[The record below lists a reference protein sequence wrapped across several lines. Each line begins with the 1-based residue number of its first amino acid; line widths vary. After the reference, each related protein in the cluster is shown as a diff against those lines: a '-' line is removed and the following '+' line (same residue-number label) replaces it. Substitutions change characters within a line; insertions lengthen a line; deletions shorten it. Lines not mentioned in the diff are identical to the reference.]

1 MRKGGGG
8 CEEERRRRWTEDKEN
23 SSSLC
28 YYMCG
33 LWLLL
38 VAAHHAHTAFLL
50 VRSFSTT
57 SCFQAHCLLFVEHN
71 LMPCVCSDQT
81 IYFLLMQEFSHTLQR
96 HPLQPAI
103 LLMYIYVCHSCPWP
117 CISNYHKRPI
127 FLKSLNSKS
136 FHLHFWPLTER
147 LPVGR
152 EETSSLRGNQ
162 LSLMQT
168 KCPAKRSLR

>member
-1 MRKGGGG
+1 MVASRCSPPHPHCISVGKIVFHYLVLP
-8 CEEERRRRWTEDKEN
+8 N
-23 SSSLC
+23 SLSSVCGAQPHVLC
-28 YYMCG
+28 VFR
-33 LWLLL
+33 L
-38 VAAHHAHTAFLL
+38 
-50 VRSFSTT
+50 
-57 SCFQAHCLLFVEHN
+57 
-71 LMPCVCSDQT
+71 D
-81 IYFLLMQEFSHTLQR
+81 YFLLMQEFSQSLQR

-117 CISNYHKRPI
+117 CISNYHKKPI
-127 FLKSLNSKS
+127 FLKSFNSKS

-152 EETSSLRGNQ
+152 EETSILRGNR